1 MFQVLTGSQNTLAL
15 QIAPEYLAKYTQAC
29 IFVFPLEME
38 KIENETARVT
48 FSPLNKDAKVQE
60 AGNANILPTK
70 ELSYSISFNATDHEM

>member
-1 MFQVLTGSQNTLAL
+1 
-15 QIAPEYLAKYTQAC
+15 
-29 IFVFPLEME
+29 ME
-38 KIENETARVT
+38 KIEKETARVR